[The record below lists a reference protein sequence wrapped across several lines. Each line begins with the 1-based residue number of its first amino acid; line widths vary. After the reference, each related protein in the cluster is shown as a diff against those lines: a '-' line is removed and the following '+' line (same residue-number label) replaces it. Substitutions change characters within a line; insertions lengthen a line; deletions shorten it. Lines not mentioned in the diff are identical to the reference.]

1 MMDEN
6 LSASIKQILSQ
17 YGTDVLLNGNRFCA
31 LVDDLAPNPESKYER
46 RVLQR
51 LNQENLLSEIYK
63 LISQTENTGKQFK
76 LDLLLEEAGFS
87 ESWKQI
93 VFEIFQ
99 FEDGKEKTHEE
110 AKSTHPATN
119 NSPLNLDL
127 DPELE
132 QFIQDVVNSVGGKG
146 PIIVEES
153 LKIYT
158 RWEHMSGMKLDRGFI
173 SPYMVQNE
181 DKGET
186 ILEDPFILITDETIF
201 SKQQITKITDIISA
215 VAPSLLI
222 ISTDIEESAL
232 SELIKGIDSLPCVAI
247 KAPGYGERR
256 LEILRDIATLTGG
269 YAILYKK
276 KKIDNLSLDM
286 FGHASKVIVHY
297 EDTVIVDGK
306 GDKEQLERRIGQ
318 IQSAYESSTSDFDRE
333 KLLERIDNLTHGVSV
348 IKVGG
353 KKVADIK
360 EQMDI
365 IEKALKI
372 VTQKSRKK
380 FDTEE

>member
-222 ISTDIEESAL
+222 I
-232 SELIKGIDSLPCVAI
+232 
-247 KAPGYGERR
+247 
-256 LEILRDIATLTGG
+256 
-269 YAILYKK
+269 
-276 KKIDNLSLDM
+276 
-286 FGHASKVIVHY
+286 
-297 EDTVIVDGK
+297 
-306 GDKEQLERRIGQ
+306 
-318 IQSAYESSTSDFDRE
+318 
-333 KLLERIDNLTHGVSV
+333 
-348 IKVGG
+348 
-353 KKVADIK
+353 
-360 EQMDI
+360 
-365 IEKALKI
+365 
-372 VTQKSRKK
+372 
-380 FDTEE
+380 